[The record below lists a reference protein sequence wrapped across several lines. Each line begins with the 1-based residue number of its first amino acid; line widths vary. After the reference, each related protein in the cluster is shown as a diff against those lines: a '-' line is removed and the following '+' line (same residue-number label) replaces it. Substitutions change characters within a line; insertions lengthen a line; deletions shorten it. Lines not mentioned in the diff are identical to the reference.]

1 MVSKELVDRL
11 LRESSLD
18 EETCEYVSA
27 LILDGEEPI
36 DELTETLASFL
47 CDEEVIL
54 AQLVKAMSTD
64 ESPKQED
71 ERLATTELRRL
82 DQAVIMTA
90 LPPPPAAVVM
100 TEPSPTAAVT
110 EIKPQKCAPTAAP
123 VPASAQLFGSD
134 DYGSAQH
141 AALDELDDL
150 E

>member
-1 MVSKELVDRL
+1 MVSKELVERL
-11 LRESSLD
+11 LRESTLD

-27 LILDGEEPI
+27 LVLDGEEPI

-54 AQLVKAMSTD
+54 AQLLKAMSTD
-64 ESPKQED
+64 ESPKQKD
-71 ERLATTELRRL
+71 EHLATTEPRRL

-90 LPPPPAAVVM
+90 SPPPLAAVAM

-110 EIKPQKCAPTAAP
+110 ETKPQKRAPTAAP
-123 VPASAQLFGSD
+123 ARLFGSD